1 MILASSLCSFPIV
14 HHQVKVLI
22 TGHQKLPFTPRIHSF
37 TILLNLSMKNT
48 DKKRRNSVRCQEEQS
63 AWLRV
68 RSRAFGAKIH
78 HHYYYC
84 KNVWSISSPS
94 HKSKQSSTVHVWEG
108 AVATTK
114 WKITNN
120 NSTNNNDNHNNNY
133 KRNKNISNRQKHNSV
148 TVTTPEKFFVYFFFD
163 SLNELN
169 ITF

>member
-1 MILASSLCSFPIV
+1 MILVSSPCSFPIV
-14 HHQVKVLI
+14 RHQVKVLI

-68 RSRAFGAKIH
+68 RSRAFGAKNH

-108 AVATTK
+108 VATTK

-148 TVTTPEKFFVYFFFD
+148 TVTTPEKFFVYFFFR
-163 SLNELN
+163 LFKW
-169 ITF
+169 IKYHF